1 MLAVRR
7 AGVLTAV
14 LATVMCCMAAEAS
27 AAPGLRAGA
36 GRADITPD
44 TGHYLGGWTRADRTA
59 KGAQTRLYARTIVL
73 QKGTR
78 KVALV
83 SIDLFMVPGGLLK
96 QIGDGLAARGF
107 SEQNILISASHTH
120 SGPGGYANF
129 PTLNS
134 AAPSLQTTG
143 DPSTYTN
150 FFFQPQPAD
159 PQLYRFL
166 YDQISASI
174 VHADGD
180 LAPAEL
186 GWGHEELFGITRN
199 RSIEAHLANFGIIED
214 RGTGNE
220 SQAPGG
226 YPETVDPSVDV
237 LRVDKLVRRGRKRV
251 KVPIGGWSTF
261 ADHGTVTKSSFQYY
275 NATITAR
282 PRVCSRRRCA

>member
-73 QKGTR
+73 QKGNR
-78 KVALV
+78 KLALV
-83 SIDLFMVPGGLLK
+83 SVDLFMIPGGLVK
-96 QIGDGLAARGF
+96 QIGDSLAARGF

-134 AAPSLQTTG
+134 AAPSLQTTN
-143 DPSTYTN
+143 DPATFTN

-166 YDQISASI
+166 HDQISASI
-174 VHADGD
+174 VRADSD
-180 LAPAEL
+180 LAPAQA
-186 GWGHEELFGITRN
+186 GWGHQELLGITRN
-199 RSIEAHLANFGIIED
+199 RSLEAHLANFGRSEEH
-214 RGTGNE
+214 TSE
-220 SQAPGG
+220 
-226 YPETVDPSVDV
+226 
-237 LRVDKLVRRGRKRV
+237 L
-251 KVPIGGWSTF
+251 
-261 ADHGTVTKSSFQYY
+261 
-275 NATITAR
+275 
-282 PRVCSRRRCA
+282 